1 MQQAASSRREAERAE
16 AKAREARESSRQ
28 RKVARLGPPGPS
40 SSARPSAASMRL
52 QGLGMGL
59 KGLPTPTPPPRAP
72 PLIPAPTASVPART
86 IRAVIGQLRQ
96 MQAVHG
102 SGSDQS
108 QIPRGTP
115 RGGGEGADFTV
126 SLPDEAN
133 AMRWRVEMGVPTGCA
148 LGDAIRDHAARHH
161 VRPTVELEVSFGA
174 SYPSAP
180 PFVRVVAPR
189 FAFHTGHVTI
199 GGSICMELLTST
211 GWSAEYTIEALL
223 VTVRQAMLDGNGSLD
238 PERAH
243 VPYDEA
249 EARQAFERVARQHGW
264 KP

>member
-1 MQQAASSRREAERAE
+1 
-16 AKAREARESSRQ
+16 
-28 RKVARLGPPGPS
+28 
-40 SSARPSAASMRL
+40 MRL

-59 KGLPTPTPPPRAP
+59 TGLPTPTPRPPAP

-86 IRAVIGQLRQ
+86 MRAVIGQLRQ
-96 MQAVHG
+96 MQAAHG
-102 SGSDQS
+102 GSSHQS
-108 QIPRGTP
+108 QITHPNPCATP
-115 RGGGEGADFTV
+115 CDGGEGADFTV

-148 LGDAIRDHAARHH
+148 LGDAIRDHAVRHH

-180 PFVRVVAPR
+180 PFVRVIAPR

-238 PERAH
+238 PQRAH